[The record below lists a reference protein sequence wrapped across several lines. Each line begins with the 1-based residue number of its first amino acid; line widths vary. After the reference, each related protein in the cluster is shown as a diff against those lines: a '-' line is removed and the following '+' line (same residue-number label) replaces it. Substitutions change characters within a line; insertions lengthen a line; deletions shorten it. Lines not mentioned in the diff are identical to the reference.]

1 MVIEINLIWKE
12 IEKTRR
18 EVEQAAEEVDDLQQ
32 GTLAPHIPRNDED
45 EATNLITKT
54 TVQLEELLEIL
65 KDPRR
70 HSDFCVAAGT
80 HDRLM
85 KLESNLKKLYG
96 MTVIRWAEG
105 YRPNNEQL
113 KLLPLK
119 MQEFTDICLY
129 YEAEILS
136 PTYIYGRNFEVLA
149 EVAVETLR
157 HWHWMSKDKT
167 GPAIMLEWLDPMANL
182 AQVEEDVAMTE
193 DELKEDVAMTDDE
206 LKEDVAM
213 NPTPPPEAELAEA
226 SSALANLRHY
236 DASDGM
242 RSLVDAVE
250 ANLAQRPLL
259 TENGIVYASY
269 TCIDGM
275 PDGNWER
282 ALFAQRDIGQGE
294 IIAVYIGK
302 VCSSENDVEG
312 DYLIDVKRLESDA
325 SDQEDEEDSESR
337 DPDFDW
343 RKPDK
348 KISFKNGPSRH
359 RTQHQKDHV
368 TVDGD
373 PKKFPGNLAAY
384 ANYAKGDAANAEF
397 GDYIKPDD
405 DLCDG
410 IDNGP
415 LSVFL
420 SKYFRCPQTVRRF
433 ASQDNIVWPV
443 LVARQGIP
451 KGTEIRVDYGD
462 EYREQMLERGIPRT
476 ALENSEYK
484 NLTWSYPQG
493 P

>member
-1 MVIEINLIWKE
+1 MVIKIGEIWKE
-12 IEKTRR
+12 IGKTL
-18 EVEQAAEEVDDLQQ
+18 EGIEQAKEEVDDLQE
-32 GTLAPHIPRNDED
+32 GTVAPHIPRNDED
-45 EATNLITKT
+45 EGTNLITKT

-65 KDPRR
+65 RDPRR
-70 HSDFCVAAGT
+70 LSDFCVAAGT
-80 HDRLM
+80 HTRLM

-105 YRPNNEQL
+105 YRANNEQVEQL

-157 HWHWMSKDKT
+157 HWHCMSKDKI
-167 GPAIMLEWLDPMANL
+167 GPAIILEWLDPMANL
-182 AQVEEDVAMTE
+182 TQVEEDVAMTE
-193 DELKEDVAMTDDE
+193 DELEEDVAVTEDELEEDVAMTEDE
-206 LKEDVAM
+206 LEEDVAMTEDELEEDVAM
-213 NPTPPPEAELAEA
+213 NPTPPLE
-226 SSALANLRHY
+226 
-236 DASDGM
+236 
-242 RSLVDAVE
+242 
-250 ANLAQRPLL
+250 QRPPEFDKLL
-259 TENGIVYASY
+259 TENDIVYASY
-269 TCIDGM
+269 TRIDEM
-275 PDGNWER
+275 PRDNWER

-312 DYLIDVKRLESDA
+312 DYLFKVKRLESEA

-348 KISFKNGPSRH
+348 KVSFKNGPSRN

-368 TVDGD
+368 TIDGD
-373 PKKFPGNLAAY
+373 PNNFPGNLAAY
-384 ANYAKGDAANAEF
+384 ANCAKGDAANAVF
-397 GDYIKPDD
+397 GEYVEMDD
-405 DLCDG
+405 
-410 IDNGP
+410 GP
-415 LSVFL
+415 LPKFL
-420 SKYFRCPQTVRRF
+420 SEYFRCPQTVRRF
-433 ASQDNIVWPV
+433 AHQDNILWPV
-443 LVARQGIP
+443 LVARQDIP
-451 KGTEIRVDYGD
+451 KGTEIRVEYGD
-462 EYREQMLERGIPRT
+462 EYQERMLERGIPST

>member
-1 MVIEINLIWKE
+1 MQE
-12 IEKTRR
+12 
-18 EVEQAAEEVDDLQQ
+18 
-32 GTLAPHIPRNDED
+32 GTVAPHIPRNDED
-45 EATNLITKT
+45 EGTNLITKT

-65 KDPRR
+65 RDPRR
-70 HSDFCVAAGT
+70 LSDFCVAAGT
-80 HDRLM
+80 HTRLM

-105 YRPNNEQL
+105 YRANNEQVEQL

-149 EVAVETLR
+149 DVAVETLR

-182 AQVEEDVAMTE
+182 TQLEEDVAMTE
-193 DELKEDVAMTDDE
+193 DELEEDI
-206 LKEDVAM
+206 AM
-213 NPTPPPEAELAEA
+213 NPTPPLE
-226 SSALANLRHY
+226 
-236 DASDGM
+236 
-242 RSLVDAVE
+242 
-250 ANLAQRPLL
+250 QRPPEFDKLL
-259 TENGIVYASY
+259 TENDIVYASY
-269 TCIDGM
+269 TRIDEM
-275 PDGNWER
+275 PRDNWER

-312 DYLIDVKRLESDA
+312 DYLFKVQRLESEA

-348 KISFKNGPSRH
+348 KVSFKNGPSRN

-368 TVDGD
+368 TIDGD
-373 PKKFPGNLAAY
+373 PNNFPGNLAAY
-384 ANYAKGDAANAEF
+384 ANCAKGDAANAVF
-397 GDYIKPDD
+397 GEYVEMDD
-405 DLCDG
+405 
-410 IDNGP
+410 GP
-415 LSVFL
+415 LSEFL
-420 SKYFRCPQTVRRF
+420 SEYFRCPQTVRRF
-433 ASQDNIVWPV
+433 AHQDNILWPV
-443 LVARQGIP
+443 LVARQDIP
-451 KGTEIRVDYGD
+451 KGTEIRVEYGD
-462 EYREQMLERGIPRT
+462 EYQEQMLERGIPST